1 MLSVHLPLFATFVSS
16 TCPVADNKTE
26 EIAPFERSLQPDRRP
41 SRRRASTLPQFID
54 PPEDAARRRKV
65 GTPTSQ
71 PTGIHASIDRPR
83 TRHTT
88 MATPESTADMRGQT
102 MPDQP
107 AVKCEQTTPDQLA
120 VKREQTTPGQVANML
135 EQTTPEQVANMLEQT
150 TKFSTILETAL
161 AKPRLDMA
169 ATREQIIG
177 KLHNAPFDIVQSDTT
192 PSQRP
197 LPRHDEPR
205 AYQLPRQH
213 TRSQAAA
220 SDHHNQRRQSCARGG
235 CLHGR

>member
-88 MATPESTADMRGQT
+88 MATPENPADMRGQT
-102 MPDQP
+102 TPDQP
-107 AVKCEQTTPDQLA
+107 AVKREQTTPDRPAVKREQTTPDQLA
-120 VKREQTTPGQVANML
+120 VKREQTTPG
-135 EQTTPEQVANMLEQT
+135 QVANMLEQT

-169 ATREQIIG
+169 AMREQIIG

-220 SDHHNQRRQSCARGG
+220 SDHHNQKRQSCARGG
-235 CLHGR
+235 CRHGR